1 MHAQHVKQLLL
12 FIVTT
17 EQRVEW
23 RKKCA
28 ATRATALENGV
39 HSVLSGFNKMLLIKG
54 IT

>member
-23 RKKCA
+23 RKNVRQPVRKSA
-28 ATRATALENGV
+28 RKWGAL
-39 HSVLSGFNKMLLIKG
+39 GFKWIQ
-54 IT
+54 